1 MNEAQRKAILQ
12 DAINQLSNNKGIL
25 KDSPIIQKFVDRRNK
40 IDKVAA
46 KKNPLVKEYIDIHK
60 EAEKNP
66 NSTIGRMTKAMK
78 NIAAQHMI
86 YATAMEMSSDEQ
98 EKQDFK
104 RVMDE
109 LENHPTV
116 VAYEKYVEGLSYLS
130 GEINEVSPEV
140 KDFFQN
146 ELAVPL
152 QEHNSEYER
161 YRVGVETYI
170 KQETERLKKLEAE
183 FKLRLPELEKEQQEL
198 DEKERSEGTM
208 HPELLK
214 ALNEEITIKKE
225 REALEREKGS
235 PDYAKKS
242 NALSQKAG
250 MNFLKLSRFTQKY
263 GSLERQQIMN
273 EKKEL
278 EDKIKSIP
286 DKIIKLN
293 EQRSPEEQ
301 EKQDEYQK
309 AVAKMKARELYEKKA
324 LGFEALT
331 KNFVGDYLKNEERVK
346 GSPFT
351 DRQTPSTICVSM
363 MLRRGYKL
371 EDIMNPTA
379 LLDKKKEIGQEYI
392 KHRQAN
398 DVEWYLKTMYDGA
411 DALMN
416 AYEEYV
422 KEHKDELKTEQDL
435 AMHAGTL
442 GAISMLCFDMFQ
454 ELKHGKSFDNGKF
467 YKTAEQY
474 SDMQGKLS
482 GYEIAADLASP
493 VTVKYDLDK
502 LDVSTVSIESNR
514 QVCVKMFLEE
524 IQKENPN
531 FNSVLLDLP
540 KQQNVETQLVSLP
553 EFKKIYGNDSNIDV
567 DNLSKED
574 AKQLAFLQS
583 IDFVKK
589 NNIRFDLAKHPTTV
603 TVKPKAAGNHIEKG
617 QKLECVVSYK
627 GKQLVATDIP
637 VRVDDCFKNIES
649 KDIRGKRKDNSDQF
663 NIMMDEYDKALGNI
677 GYEKT
682 DAENLDGL
690 KNLKEAAVAYLNA
703 KRAQKGYKTD
713 KLLDFKVD
721 MQMLGREKGGKSI
734 FTTKGKEKYEFALQI
749 VTNIENLEQ
758 KYGKAEMQK
767 QDVEKTQ
774 LETGDKE
781 FKEMEKES
789 SEFEGFEK

>member
-152 QEHNSEYER
+152 QEQNSEYER

-183 FKLRLPELEKEQQEL
+183 FKLRLPDLEKEQQEL

-273 EKKEL
+273 VKKEL

-286 DKIIKLN
+286 DKIIQLN

-309 AVAKMKARELYEKKA
+309 AVAKMKARELYEKK
-324 LGFEALT
+324 
-331 KNFVGDYLKNEERVK
+331 
-346 GSPFT
+346 
-351 DRQTPSTICVSM
+351 
-363 MLRRGYKL
+363 
-371 EDIMNPTA
+371 
-379 LLDKKKEIGQEYI
+379 
-392 KHRQAN
+392 
-398 DVEWYLKTMYDGA
+398 
-411 DALMN
+411 
-416 AYEEYV
+416 
-422 KEHKDELKTEQDL
+422 
-435 AMHAGTL
+435 
-442 GAISMLCFDMFQ
+442 
-454 ELKHGKSFDNGKF
+454 SF
-467 YKTAEQY
+467 
-474 SDMQGKLS
+474 
-482 GYEIAADLASP
+482 
-493 VTVKYDLDK
+493 
-502 LDVSTVSIESNR
+502 
-514 QVCVKMFLEE
+514 
-524 IQKENPN
+524 
-531 FNSVLLDLP
+531 
-540 KQQNVETQLVSLP
+540 
-553 EFKKIYGNDSNIDV
+553 
-567 DNLSKED
+567 
-574 AKQLAFLQS
+574 
-583 IDFVKK
+583 
-589 NNIRFDLAKHPTTV
+589 RF
-603 TVKPKAAGNHIEKG
+603 
-617 QKLECVVSYK
+617 
-627 GKQLVATDIP
+627 
-637 VRVDDCFKNIES
+637 
-649 KDIRGKRKDNSDQF
+649 
-663 NIMMDEYDKALGNI
+663 
-677 GYEKT
+677 
-682 DAENLDGL
+682 
-690 KNLKEAAVAYLNA
+690 
-703 KRAQKGYKTD
+703 
-713 KLLDFKVD
+713 
-721 MQMLGREKGGKSI
+721 
-734 FTTKGKEKYEFALQI
+734 
-749 VTNIENLEQ
+749 
-758 KYGKAEMQK
+758 
-767 QDVEKTQ
+767 
-774 LETGDKE
+774 
-781 FKEMEKES
+781 
-789 SEFEGFEK
+789 